1 MNPINIQGSASSRL
15 QTQPRQQT
23 ESYSNSDIFNKL
35 LEKVKL
41 NPSEFTE
48 ITKTLNEPYMDQIL
62 SWLLTKAESE
72 LSLQEKKST
81 ANVENHQESQY
92 QDIQPIQ
99 IQEELMDISI
109 NMTQEQNSITQI
121 QNDFPQLNIVESG
134 LWDLENISRSV

>member
-1 MNPINIQGSASSRL
+1 VNPINIQGSASSRL